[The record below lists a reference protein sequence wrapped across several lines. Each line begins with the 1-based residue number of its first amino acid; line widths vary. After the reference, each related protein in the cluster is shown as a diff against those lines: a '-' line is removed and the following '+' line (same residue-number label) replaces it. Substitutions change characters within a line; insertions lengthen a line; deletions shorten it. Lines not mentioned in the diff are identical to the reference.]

1 MSSRGVQLKEGV
13 QKEDVEGRQGGDRE
27 TEEEKR
33 IRENRRD
40 SVNRSR
46 AKKRKA
52 VEETAERVKQ
62 LRKENSAIECRVSV
76 HQQVR
81 PAVFVTKQ
89 QYSPLI
95 LCFRSSTSFVRSS
108 ALTPGNSPV
117 TSYNISQF

>member
-1 MSSRGVQLKEGV
+1 MSSRGVQLKEGA

-27 TEEEKR
+27 AEEER

-81 PAVFVTKQ
+81 PAVFVTKPTDSVFQ
-89 QYSPLI
+89 ELNF
-95 LCFRSSTSFVRSS
+95 LREVVRSH
-108 ALTPGNSPV
+108 AR
-117 TSYNISQF
+117 

>member
-27 TEEEKR
+27 VEEEER

-62 LRKENSAIECRVSV
+62 LKKENSAIECRVSV

-81 PAVFVTKQ
+81 PTVIVAK
-89 QYSPLI
+89 P
-95 LCFRSSTSFVRSS
+95 R
-108 ALTPGNSPV
+108 
-117 TSYNISQF
+117 